1 MLTLHAA
8 KNTVAVASHIA
19 LEESGQPYD
28 VRWLN
33 FEDGDQTKPDYLDI
47 NPKGRVPALI
57 TGPVIITET
66 PAILEFIAETHGV
79 LMPEDLIDRAQVREM
94 MSYCA
99 STFHVNHAHKMRGAR
114 WSDDP
119 AAHASMAAKVAET
132 MSASC
137 AYIESRLEAQWV
149 GAVYSVAD
157 IHLYTICRWLAGDGV
172 DIADFPKLAAHF
184 AAMQNRDAVKHV
196 EAAHG

>member
-1 MLTLHAA
+1 
-8 KNTVAVASHIA
+8 
-19 LEESGQPYD
+19 
-28 VRWLN
+28 
-33 FEDGDQTKPDYLDI
+33 
-47 NPKGRVPALI
+47 
-57 TGPVIITET
+57 
-66 PAILEFIAETHGV
+66 
-79 LMPEDLIDRAQVREM
+79 MPEDLIDRAQVREM